1 MSWSAKWLLEKW
13 MVQLWLCSSPLR
25 KCKMEEDG
33 RWIIPNHFQSQSE
46 VSHVERKRIYHA
58 GHFGWKVAVDD
69 KQVRLEINQS
79 SDEERKKERKREGG
93 RDEEMPRIWR
103 GEQAGNQ
110 QWVAK
115 SLDSLMGCL
124 SWGLARVGSRGTGRK
139 MGNQKVSEV
148 RCESISPL
156 TLRHTRLMPYREG
169 EKRTLWIWWE
179 NSSLKFICWSRL
191 FSPYLLTEP
200 LRKQLFTSVAYISKS

>member
-1 MSWSAKWLLEKW
+1 
-13 MVQLWLCSSPLR
+13 
-25 KCKMEEDG
+25 MEEDG

-58 GHFGWKVAVDD
+58 GHFGWEVAVDD
-69 KQVRLEINQS
+69 KQVCLEINQC
-79 SDEERKKERKREGG
+79 SDEERKKERKKERGRERWRNAENMEGG
-93 RDEEMPRIWR
+93 
-103 GEQAGNQ
+103 AGRKQ

>member
-1 MSWSAKWLLEKW
+1 MAWSAKWLLEKW
-13 MVQLWLCSSPLR
+13 MVLLWLCSSPLR

-69 KQVRLEINQS
+69 KQVCLEINQS
-79 SDEERKKERKREGG
+79 SDEERERGREG
-93 RDEEMPRIWR
+93 EMPRIWR

-148 RCESISPL
+148 RCESISPSL
-156 TLRHTRLMPYREG
+156 SDTQDWCHTERERKG
-169 EKRTLWIWWE
+169 LSGFDGKTAAWNLFADRGFFLH
-179 NSSLKFICWSRL
+179 IC
-191 FSPYLLTEP
+191 
-200 LRKQLFTSVAYISKS
+200 

>member
-1 MSWSAKWLLEKW
+1 
-13 MVQLWLCSSPLR
+13 MVQLWLCFSLR

-33 RWIIPNHFQSQSE
+33 RWIIPNHFQSE

-69 KQVRLEINQS
+69 KQVCLEINQS
-79 SDEERKKERKREGG
+79 SDVERKKEREREG
-93 RDEEMPRIWR
+93 EMKKCREY
-103 GEQAGNQ
+103 GGGS
-110 QWVAK
+110 VAK

-200 LRKQLFTSVAYISKS
+200 LRNQLFTSVAYISKS